1 MQIEKIFIASDHA
14 GFDAKQIAKKT
25 LNQMNFEVMDLGTND
40 LQKSVDYPDF
50 AYALSKEI
58 AKDEKNYGILICGTG
73 IGISIAANRN
83 PKIRCALCHDV
94 LTAKLAREHNDA
106 NVLAFGGR
114 ILGSAEIESII
125 KIFFN
130 TEFLGGRHAR
140 RIAKLGEIKWISCG
154 ALQDY
159 F

>member
-1 MQIEKIFIASDHA
+1 MQIEKIFIASDHV

-40 LQKSVDYPDF
+40 SQKSVDYPDF
-50 AYALSKEI
+50 AYALSKEV

-130 TEFLGGRHAR
+130 TEF
-140 RIAKLGEIKWISCG
+140 
-154 ALQDY
+154 
-159 F
+159 

>member
-1 MQIEKIFIASDHA
+1 MQIKKIFIASDHA
-14 GFDAKQIAKKT
+14 GFNAKQIVKKT

-40 LQKSVDYPDF
+40 SQKSVDYPDF
-50 AYALSKEI
+50 AYALSKEV

-83 PKIRCALCHDV
+83 PKIRCALCHDT

-130 TEFLGGRHAR
+130 TEFSGGRHAR
-140 RIAKLGEIKWISCG
+140 RIAELGEIK
-154 ALQDY
+154 
-159 F
+159 

>member
-40 LQKSVDYPDF
+40 SQKSVDYPDF

-130 TEFLGGRHAR
+130 TEFLGDRHAR
-140 RIAKLGEIKWISCG
+140 RIAKLGEIK
-154 ALQDY
+154 
-159 F
+159 